1 MEQTMNSSER
11 PGPPDMELD
20 LFRDVQRAAL
30 PPFLFHY
37 CLFSYTACLIPFN
50 RGQHG
55 VQQCLKNTLY

>member
-55 VQQCLKNTLY
+55 V